1 MTCRS
6 TKHIILSNYEV
17 RLHAQEH
24 VHVHVSN
31 VIAKMMRKI
40 KSGYIIKRGEKVSVR
55 LRRSVV
61 GVRYQRVFKV
71 RTSER
76 QIFFHD
82 DDKISCECPDFQLTG
97 VPCWHLI
104 CYNLG
109 NLEPDDIHPRYRKCF
124 SEPAHATAFEFRI
137 KNRRPVDASASVY
150 LSANTS
156 DTEGEVSG
164 VGDGNS
170 EDEGLDSSQVINE
183 VHDLHTSSGV
193 LHLCKEII
201 ASISAVPGHLYDF
214 GSAMVQWRLL
224 PRPDY
229 PSGPASSVAGRQGS
243 RVHGAGGRPL

>member
-1 MTCRS
+1 M
-6 TKHIILSNYEV
+6 
-17 RLHAQEH
+17 
-24 VHVHVSN
+24 
-31 VIAKMMRKI
+31 
-40 KSGYIIKRGEKVSVR
+40 SVR

-61 GVRYQRVFKV
+61 GVRYQRVFKI

-82 DDKISCECPDFQLTG
+82 DDTISCECPDFQLTG